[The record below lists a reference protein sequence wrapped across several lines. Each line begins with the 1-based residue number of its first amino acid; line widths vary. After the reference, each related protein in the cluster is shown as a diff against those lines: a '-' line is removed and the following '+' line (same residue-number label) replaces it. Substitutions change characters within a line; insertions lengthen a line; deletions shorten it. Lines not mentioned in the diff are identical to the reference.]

1 MTIVF
6 SSKNNELED
15 LANEI
20 LFCSISRSKTNG
32 TSDDFST
39 ISFPRAFEIVQ
50 KLLSL

>member
-20 LFCSISRSKTNG
+20 LFCSISESKTNG

-39 ISFPRAFEIVQ
+39 ISFPRAFEIV
-50 KLLSL
+50 